1 MVEVTQLT
9 QGFAES
15 ATRTAQTTTLIMV
28 LLLFLFLIFGIIAF
42 FIYKAKFN
50 IDVIYMPMND
60 EPMMTGLKARDY
72 FTGKGKDYRFKIW
85 GAKRLKLKYNEE
97 AIEPQHITIHKTT
110 KGKIRRLMWMTSD
123 SSGMLIPSKV
133 IPDLVSQTIKR
144 IDDSGKEVSETIVS
158 RILRAKYTDIDVSW
172 IQVEKD
178 KWVNIFRPK
187 DKQMMWMFIVIAVL
201 MTLCLGGFLWG
212 VNKNAK
218 VADTN
223 LAIAS
228 EQSRSNAL
236 LAETLCV
243 VTQKCLNQT
252 VGGVQ
257 QPFNSIITT

>member
-15 ATRTAQTTTLIMV
+15 AARSGQVTAFIMII
-28 LLLFLFLIFGIIAF
+28 LLFLFLIFGIIAF

-85 GAKRLKLKYNEE
+85 GAKKLKLKYNEE
-97 AIEPQHITIHKTT
+97 AIEPQHISIHKTT
-110 KGKIRRLMWMTSD
+110 KGKIRRLLWMTSD
-123 SSGMLIPSKV
+123 TSGMLIPSKV
-133 IPDLVSQTIKR
+133 VPDLVTQVVRR
-144 IDDSGKEVSETIVS
+144 INEEGKEVEEKIVS
-158 RILRAKYTDIDVSW
+158 RVLRAKYTDIDVSW
-172 IQVEKD
+172 LQMEKD
-178 KWVNIFRPK
+178 KWINIFRPK

-212 VNKNAK
+212 VNKNAN
-218 VADTN
+218 VSETN
-223 LAIAS
+223 LAIATQ
-228 EQSRSNAL
+228 QSNSNAL

-243 VTQKCLNQT
+243 VTQKCLNNT